1 MLKNFYRTFALAMTV
16 MLVMALLPIGF
27 SRAANSGG
35 SLAGLPGQAEPVTA
49 YWLDSGEIATLDPQ
63 LATDSVSID
72 YIENLFLGLT
82 NASPL
87 VPGQVDPELAT
98 SWAVSDDGLVW
109 TFTIRDDVPWVR
121 WDPARHRGSV
131 LRMVTAGDIEYGI
144 KRACDP
150 RVESEYGYV
159 VAGTVAGCADALAI
173 DPAQFTDADRDL
185 VSVSAPDDTTLQVT
199 LAFPASYFL
208 SQTTMWVFRPVPREI
223 VEQYGDEWTRLGALT
238 INGPFVFDELSRT
251 RRVLLRNPHIP
262 ADLLGPG
269 NVGRLIISS
278 AEDAGS
284 AFTQYE
290 LGLVDLTSVPTSEV
304 QAILADP
311 TYAEELHQVFSP
323 SVFYLG
329 FAFDKAPTDNV
340 HVRRAFSAVVDRAA
354 FIRDVQD
361 DLGVPMIHFTPP
373 GMFGAPPHDQIGV
386 GYDPDYARAQMAEA
400 GYPNCDGFPAMKIAA
415 FSGGVNWAN
424 FLINALQRELGCN
437 PALFTVEQHGFE
449 SLINA
454 VSYRQDAADRPHMWT
469 MGWNPDYNDANN
481 WVNDV
486 LGCGSLHNDMKRPC
500 SGVDDLIRAAASESD
515 PDTRVTQYAE
525 IEEQFFGA
533 DGLVPIIPLSMPVG
547 YTLLQP
553 WFSAPVETD
562 GIYGGEHYDYYT
574 VDQAAQSAGRGG

>member
-269 NVGRLIISS
+269 NVERLIISS

-400 GYPNCDGFPAMKIAA
+400 GYPNCDGFPALKIAA

-424 FLINALQRELGCN
+424 FLINALQRELGCD

>member
-1 MLKNFYRTFALAMTV
+1 MLKHFYRPFALAFTL
-16 MLVMALLPIGF
+16 MLVMALLPLDF
-27 SRAANSGG
+27 SRADSSGG
-35 SLAGLPGQAEPVTA
+35 PLAGLLGQAEPVTA

-72 YIENLFLGLT
+72 YIENLFVGLT

-87 VPGQVDPELAT
+87 TPGQVDPELAT
-98 SWAVSDDGLVW
+98 SWTPSDDGLVW

-121 WDPARHRGSV
+121 WDPAKHRGSI

-159 VAGTVAGCADALAI
+159 VAGTVAGCADTLAI

-185 VSVSAPDDTTLQVT
+185 VQVTAPDDTTLQVT
-199 LAFPASYFL
+199 LDFPASYFL
-208 SQTTMWVFRPVPREI
+208 SQTTMWVFRPVPQEI

-238 INGPFVFDELSRT
+238 TNGPFVFDEQSRT
-251 RRVLLRNPHIP
+251 RRVLLRNPYIP
-262 ADLLGPG
+262 ADLVGPG
-269 NVGRLIISS
+269 NVERLIISS

-290 LGLVDLTSVPTSEV
+290 FGLVDLTSVPSTEV

-311 TYAEELHQVFSP
+311 AYAEELHQVFSP

-329 FAFDKAPTDNV
+329 FAFDKSPTDNV

-400 GYPNCDGFPAMKIAA
+400 GYPDCTGFPPMEIAA
-415 FSGGVNWAN
+415 FSGGVDWAN
-424 FLINALQRELGCN
+424 FLINALERELGCD
-437 PALFTVEQHGFE
+437 PALFTIEQHGFE
-449 SLINA
+449 SLIDA
-454 VSYRQDAADRPHMWT
+454 VSYRQNAADRPHLWT
-469 MGWNPDYNDANN
+469 MGWNPDYGDANN

-486 LGCGSLHNDMKRPC
+486 LGCASLHNDMKRPC
-500 SGVDDLIRAAASESD
+500 SEVDNLIRAAMTESD
-515 PDTRVTQYAE
+515 PDTRIAQYAQ
-525 IEEQFFGA
+525 IEERFFGA
-533 DGLVPIIPLSMPVG
+533 DGLVPIIPLNMPVG
-547 YTLLQP
+547 YVLLQP

-574 VDQAAQSAGRGG
+574 IDQAAQLAGRGG

>member
-208 SQTTMWVFRPVPREI
+208 SQTAMWVFRPVPREI

-238 INGPFVFDELSRT
+238 TNGSFVIDELSRT

-311 TYAEELHQVFSP
+311 TYAEELHQIFSP

-515 PDTRVTQYAE
+515 PDTRVAQYAE

>member
-1 MLKNFYRTFALAMTV
+1 MLKNSYRTFALAMTV

-400 GYPNCDGFPAMKIAA
+400 GYPNCDGFPALKIAA

-424 FLINALQRELGCN
+424 FLINALQRELGCD

-469 MGWNPDYNDANN
+469 MGWSPDYNDANN

>member
-1 MLKNFYRTFALAMTV
+1 MLKYSYRAFALTFTLTMV
-16 MLVMALLPIGF
+16 VALLPLNF
-27 SRAANSGG
+27 
-35 SLAGLPGQAEPVTA
+35 SLAADAGVSQDTATRQTEPVTS
-49 YWLDSGEIATLDPQ
+49 YWLDSGEIVSLDPQ
-63 LATDSVSID
+63 LATDAVSID

-82 NASPL
+82 NANPL
-87 VPGQVDPELAT
+87 VPGQVDPELASAWT
-98 SWAVSDDGLVW
+98 ISDDGLVW
-109 TFTIRDDVPWVR
+109 TFTVRDDVPWVR
-121 WDPARHRGSV
+121 WDPAKHRASI

-173 DPAQFTDADRDL
+173 SPAQFTDADRDL
-185 VSVSAPDDTTLQVT
+185 VQVTAPDDTTLQVT
-199 LAFPASYFL
+199 LNFPASYFL
-208 SQTTMWVFRPVPREI
+208 SQTTMWVFRPVPQEI
-223 VEQYGDEWTRLGALT
+223 VEQYGDDWTRLGALT
-238 INGPFVFDELSRT
+238 TNGPFVFDELSRT

-262 ADLLGPG
+262 ADLIGPG
-269 NVGRLIISS
+269 NVERLIISS
-278 AEDAGS
+278 AEDSGS

-290 LGLVDLTSVPTSEV
+290 YNLIDQTGVPTTQV

-311 TYAEELHQVFSP
+311 AYAAELRQVFNP

-329 FAFDKAPTDNV
+329 FAFDKSPTDNV
-340 HVRRAFSAVVDRAA
+340 HVRRAFSAVIDRNA

-361 DLGVPMIHFTPP
+361 NLGVPMIHFTPP

-386 GYDPDYARAQMAEA
+386 GYDPEYARAQMAEA
-400 GYPNCDGFPAMKIAA
+400 GYPNCEGFPALEIAA
-415 FSGGVNWAN
+415 FSGGVDWAT
-424 FLINALQRELGCN
+424 FLINALQRELGCDPN
-437 PALFTVEQHGFE
+437 LFTIEQHAFE

-454 VSYRQDAADRPHMWT
+454 VSYRQDAADRPHLWT
-469 MGWNPDYNDANN
+469 MGWSPDYNDANN

-500 SGVDDLIRAAASESD
+500 SDVDELIRAAMSESD
-515 PDTRVTQYAE
+515 PDTRIAQYAQ
-525 IEEQFFGA
+525 IEERFFGA

-547 YTLLQP
+547 YVLLKP

-574 VDQAAQSAGRGG
+574 VDQAAQLAARGG